1 MSPLRQT
8 PPNLQIVLDDDWPRY
23 TRLLSKD
30 CTVLSV
36 VYLSDENYSA
46 LVRLA
51 TTRELAKVNGV
62 AVAMLNTSQVRKMHD
77 LSERKEHSPA
87 LQIVT
92 LY

>member
-23 TRLLSKD
+23 TRLLPKD
-30 CTVLSV
+30 CTMLSV
-36 VYLSDENYSA
+36 VYLSDENHCS

-51 TTRELAKVNGV
+51 TTRELAKVTGV
-62 AVAMLNTSQVRKMHD
+62 AVAMLNTRPVRKMHD
-77 LSERKEHSPA
+77 LSERKEHSSA
-87 LQIVT
+87 LQIIT